1 MGKSGADRLWCEES
15 LSAPP
20 IGPAGQGF
28 GAWVLLERA
37 DAWYRKLEWAEALR
51 DYSRAVQE
59 DQRLLPGWVG
69 QSLANFY
76 LADHS
81 RAELLAAQGLANY
94 PKSKQLLS
102 VRGAALGRLGQRDQA
117 LTSSDLSLS
126 LEGDFWL
133 EWALRGDLLLS
144 LGGSNTPARHCF
156 SRALELAADDWI
168 VSLACALAWQEH
180 GFAQEALT
188 YFELPLAHNP
198 ETPELL
204 FCYVTCLEQAGQAGS
219 AYEAVT
225 KLLAISPREKR
236 YLALAGRLKPRGFF
250 AQLGRFFGRDEGG

>member
-1 MGKSGADRLWCEES
+1 MSKPGLDRLWCEES

-20 IGPAGQGF
+20 VGPASQGS
-28 GAWVLLERA
+28 GAWALLERA

-69 QSLANFY
+69 QSLANFH

-117 LTSSDLSLS
+117 LACSDLSLS

-156 SRALELAADDWI
+156 SRALELANDWL
-168 VSLACALAWQEH
+168 VSLACAFAWQEH

-188 YFELPLAHNP
+188 NFELPLVHNP

-204 FCYVTCLEQAGQAGS
+204 FRYVTCLEQAGQSGS

-225 KLLAISPREKR
+225 KLLALAPRDKR
-236 YLALAGRLKPRGFF
+236 CLALAERLKPKGLL
-250 AQLGRFFGRDEGG
+250 AQLGRLFRHDEGG